1 MSRHGRL
8 RQEKGQAFVE
18 FALVAN
24 LLALVVLGIFQFG
37 HAMSQK
43 IQATDAARAA
53 ARKAA
58 TYGGT
63 TTSDVTLRDAAEAAG
78 LASANVS
85 SNFAAGMTL
94 TWKLQNNAWIAG
106 NQVSATVCMP
116 AAVKIFAFVIW
127 NGPVCSTVY
136 MRIETRGIT

>member
-1 MSRHGRL
+1 M
-8 RQEKGQAFVE
+8 
-18 FALVAN
+18 
-24 LLALVVLGIFQFG
+24 LGIFQFG
-37 HAMSQK
+37 HALSQK

-63 TTSDVTLRDAAEAAG
+63 TTSDLALRDAAEAAG

-85 SNFAAGMTL
+85 TNYAAGMTV

-106 NQVSATVCMP
+106 NQVSAKVCMP
-116 AAVKIFAFVIW
+116 AAVKIFDVVIW

-136 MRIETRGIT
+136 MRIETRGMT